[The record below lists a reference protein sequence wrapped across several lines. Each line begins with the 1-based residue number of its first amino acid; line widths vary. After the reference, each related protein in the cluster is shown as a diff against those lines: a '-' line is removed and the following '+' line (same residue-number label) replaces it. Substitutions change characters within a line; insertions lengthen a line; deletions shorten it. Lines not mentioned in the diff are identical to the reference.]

1 MGKID
6 CDLALP
12 RRIGKQEFNRT
23 AEAPLWQD
31 FDLRYCT
38 ATLALHR
45 ANV

>member
-31 FDLRYCT
+31 FDFT
-38 ATLALHR
+38 ILHCNTCAAPR
-45 ANV
+45 